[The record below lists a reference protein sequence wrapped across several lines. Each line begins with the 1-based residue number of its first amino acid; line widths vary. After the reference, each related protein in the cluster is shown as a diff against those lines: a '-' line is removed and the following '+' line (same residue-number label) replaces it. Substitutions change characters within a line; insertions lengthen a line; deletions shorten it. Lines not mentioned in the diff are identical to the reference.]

1 MKGVQKMKKFSKAL
15 ALCLA
20 AVLLAGLFTACGKSY
35 NFTAADAVDSSDSQ
49 QRWLKYPDSSI
60 VINPAA
66 VDGEDSTD
74 RTKQT
79 LSIGIG
85 DKTVDDVLFTL
96 EYASANGIGG
106 SIEWEADFSPETT
119 KFKNMSSLTNNSK
132 GSALDIVVPNTTDDG
147 QELDSYNSY
156 IIRGIQDTY
165 QYDFVNNK
173 YYLVVETGECAEM
186 VDINFYTLA
195 PAYNEPL
202 ASVGANETKVVCIND
217 LAKRLD
223 EEGLITEGTGAFFD
237 IRFKKGG
244 AYQFKSF
251 SVKVM
256 PSGVQAATSAALEFA
271 PYALKNT
278 ATYPNGTVVE
288 SSDFFYDTNTVTR
301 KVTLTANGSFAVG
314 GKIADGA
321 EFTYN
326 DKEGYVEVNN
336 ANGINYCIKL
346 AKKDD
351 VKFYATEEDMLS
363 DKNALENASGAK
375 FWTAA
380 VSDLTAGESA
390 YFSVAASNSEKADAL
405 EASAKNGASQNKAR
419 KRLET
424 LPSEWDEYIK
434 SHGDVENYIKNI
446 PEGK

>member
-1 MKGVQKMKKFSKAL
+1 MKKFSKAL

-35 NFTAADAVDSSDSQ
+35 NFTSADAVDSSDSQ
-49 QRWLKYPDSSI
+49 QRWLKYPESSV

-66 VDGEDSTD
+66 VSGEDTTD
-74 RTKQT
+74 KNKQS

-96 EYASANGIGG
+96 EDASANGTGG
-106 SIEWEADFSPETT
+106 SIEWEADFTAETT
-119 KFKNMSSLTNNSK
+119 KFKNMTSLTNNSK
-132 GSALDIVVPNTTDDG
+132 GSALDVVIPDTSADG
-147 QELDSYNSY
+147 KELDAYNTY
-156 IIRGIQDTY
+156 TIRGIQDAY
-165 QYDFVNNK
+165 QYDFINNK
-173 YYLVVETGECAEM
+173 YYLVIETGECAEM
-186 VDINFYTLA
+186 VDINLYTFA
-195 PAYNEPL
+195 PTYDKLL

-217 LAKRLD
+217 LVRSTN
-223 EEGLITEGTGAFFD
+223 EEDLVTDSTRAFFD
-237 IRFKKGG
+237 IHFKKGG

-251 SVKVM
+251 AVKVM
-256 PSGVQAATSAALEFA
+256 PSGVQAATSVALEYA

-288 SSDFFYDTNTVTR
+288 TSDFFYDTATVTR
-301 KVTLTANGSFAVG
+301 KVTLTSNGSFAVG

-326 DKEGYVEVNN
+326 DKDGYIEVNG

-346 AKKDD
+346 AKKDT
-351 VKFYATEEDMLS
+351 VKFYATEADMLS
-363 DKNALENASGAK
+363 DKNALESASGAK
-375 FWTAA
+375 FWTTA
-380 VSDLTAGESA
+380 VTDLTNGESA
-390 YFSVAASNSEKADAL
+390 YFSVAASTSEKADAL
-405 EASAKNGASQNKAR
+405 EKSAKNGASQNKAR

-446 PEGK
+446 PETK